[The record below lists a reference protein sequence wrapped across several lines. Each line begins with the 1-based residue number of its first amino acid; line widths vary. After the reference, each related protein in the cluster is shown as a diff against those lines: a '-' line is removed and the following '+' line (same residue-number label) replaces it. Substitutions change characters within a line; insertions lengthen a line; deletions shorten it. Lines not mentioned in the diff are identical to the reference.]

1 MNKKATDNQINKINK
16 RIETIVNKIGKESI
30 MYKVFTDY
38 FTVHGLKTRTKNGFI
53 QLVRGK
59 KGNVTS
65 THMNNIEMFDYYGK
79 LKKELSKRGEKAT
92 KSNIVKAAYV
102 KAKFGEVKEYIYLSS
117 GHRYMNGLSG
127 TKGKK
132 TYAELYDILKSYEKE
147 YELYEKAMYEELED
161 F

>member
-16 RIETIVNKIGKESI
+16 RIETIVNKLGKEST
-30 MYKVFTDY
+30 MYKFFTDY

-59 KGNVTS
+59 KSNVTS
-65 THMNNIEMFDYYGK
+65 SHMNNIEMIDYYGK
-79 LKKELSKRGEKAT
+79 LKKELSKRGEKTT
-92 KSNIVKAAYV
+92 KSNIEKAAYV
-102 KAKFGEVKEYIYLSS
+102 KENFREVKEYIYLST
-117 GHRYMNGLSG
+117 GFRQLDGLTG

-132 TYAELYDILKSYEKE
+132 TYAELYDILKNYEKE
-147 YELYEKAMYEELED
+147 YELYEKTMYEELEV